1 MTESFQSAY
10 AKHVRHFLDVVA
22 APDSSRAC
30 RTCGFTD
37 CPGANMLACP
47 RWDTRDQEPERFG
60 PGLVTD
66 MCRCGHERGEH
77 WDGEGTCDPQTC
89 GCRTFRAQQAD

>member
-1 MTESFQSAY
+1 MADSFQSAY

-22 APDSSRAC
+22 TPE
-30 RTCGFTD
+30 
-37 CPGANMLACP
+37 PG
-47 RWDTRDQEPERFG
+47 RFG